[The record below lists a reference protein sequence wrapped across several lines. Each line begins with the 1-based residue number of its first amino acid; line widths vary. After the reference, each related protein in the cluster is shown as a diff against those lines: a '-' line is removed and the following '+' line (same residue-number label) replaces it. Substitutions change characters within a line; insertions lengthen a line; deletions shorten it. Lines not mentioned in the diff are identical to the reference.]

1 MATPQMQFE
10 LPSAAWGVSLV
21 DITNTGVTRGNGKQR
36 NQQRNW
42 ETVLQTAGILTQIVV
57 LQKPELHSFTGTDN
71 FTGTQLYNI
80 IGDKH
85 KFQLQMMNP
94 DINIWTFAIGSEHR
108 DVFGQ
113 NFSILHETFNMIPV
127 IPDLD
132 NTIQL
137 SPSVFHTQDSEYI
150 NIQFFPAATT
160 I

>member
-1 MATPQMQFE
+1 MQYYTGFT
-10 LPSAAWGVSLV
+10 LV
-21 DITNTGVTRGNGKQR
+21 DITDTGMTRSRPGQEKQR

-42 ETVLQTAGILTQIVV
+42 ETVLQTAGILTQVIV
-57 LQKPELHSFTGTDN
+57 LQQPELHSFTSTDN
-71 FTGTQLYNI
+71 FAGTQLYNI

-94 DINIWTFAIGSEHR
+94 NINIWTFAIGSEHR

-113 NFSILHETFNMIPV
+113 NFSILHETFDMIPV

-137 SPSVFHTQDSEYI
+137 NPSVFHTQDSEYI